1 MIRGLYGAA
10 TGMMALMNKQDV
22 ISNNLANVN
31 TPGFKKD
38 YASIES
44 FPEMLVYES
53 ERQSSEN
60 TDYRIVGKMGF
71 GVGIGQTGFV
81 MSNGVLRNTNAPLD
95 LALSG
100 GGFFSVQTAEGERYT
115 RNGSFSKDAYG
126 RLVDSD
132 GNLVLGENG
141 SISAN
146 GKDILVDTNGRIQV
160 DGQYV
165 DTLKIR
171 SFPRNALTKVGANLF
186 SASTGGVVS
195 EDLSIRQGYLEAS
208 NVDSTG
214 EMVDMVQTIRAY
226 EINQKI
232 LKTQDEILGR
242 AVNEVGRVS

>member
-1 MIRGLYGAA
+1 VIRGLYGAA
-10 TGMMALMNKQDV
+10 TGMIALMDKQDV

-38 YASIES
+38 YASISS
-44 FPEMLVYES
+44 FPEMLVYAS
-53 ERQSSEN
+53 DRQSSSN
-60 TDYRIVGKMGF
+60 TDYRSIGKMGF

-81 MSNGVLRNTNAPLD
+81 MSNGVLRNTGAPLD

-100 GGFFSVQTAEGERYT
+100 GGFFAVKTSGGEQYT

-126 RLVDSD
+126 RLADSD
-132 GNLVLGENG
+132 GNLVLGEKG
-141 SISAN
+141 TISVN
-146 GKDILVDTNGRIQV
+146 GKEVLIDNGGRVQV
-160 DGQYV
+160 DGKYV
-165 DTLKIR
+165 DTLKVR

-195 EDLSIRQGYLEAS
+195 KDLSIRQGYLEAS

-226 EINQKI
+226 ETNQRI